1 MKQQSLVLLAS
12 FTFHV
17 STFLAFLPSRSL
29 FFSEIEYFF
38 FFFFFFC
45 LNSSFS
51 LPTVGQSSSSFV
63 GNLIYCCPSLHRL
76 AWPGLACSALPGR
89 RMSLTLLL
97 LLLLM
102 PCSDAND
109 ALPHST
115 LGLVGLYYRGITI
128 RLPGPCSLL
137 FFSPFSPPS

>member
-17 STFLAFLPSRSL
+17 STFLAFLPACLPSFSVPV

-38 FFFFFFC
+38 FIFFFC

-97 LLLLM
+97 LLLM

-109 ALPHST
+109 ALPLHSWS
-115 LGLVGLYYRGITI
+115 
-128 RLPGPCSLL
+128 CWSLL
-137 FFSPFSPPS
+137 SGYHHHHHHHHG